1 MQEKLSN
8 TEKNRKRIRKMAKLY
23 YRYGAMGSSKSANIL
38 MVRYNYEEREQYAVL
53 LKPKVDN
60 RDGERVIQ
68 SRIGLSAPAGYVD
81 EFLEEIADVWKK
93 EDEEHFYHGQ
103 KVDAVLVDEAQ
114 FLTPEEVDILSDLV
128 DFYEINL
135 EGNRGPIYNVV
146 HQLKKKGKIEANGIG
161 EYRICKQSVEP
172 VKKGRMEFSNK
183 QKNQLEV
190 SIGNIEMYVD
200 KYKKFDWIN
209 CSDEELQDA
218 RSNVTR
224 LLDLAK
230 KVEKEFK
237 KI

>member
-1 MQEKLSN
+1 MTTSRLLHERMREKGYSKIRLQNELGCCEKTLRNYLNGTTTSGPYLMKLLAILNISVSEWNSCENIKQEEVLQKGKYKEVREVIVNSLSD
-8 TEKNRKRIRKMAKLY
+8 KQWH
-23 YRYGAMGSSKSANIL
+23 G
-38 MVRYNYEEREQYAVL
+38 
-53 LKPKVDN
+53 VD
-60 RDGERVIQ
+60 EIQ
-68 SRIGLSAPAGYVD
+68 SKC
-81 EFLEEIADVWKK
+81 EE
-93 EDEEHFYHGQ
+93 EG
-103 KVDAVLVDEAQ
+103 
-114 FLTPEEVDILSDLV
+114 
-128 DFYEINL
+128 INL

>member
-1 MQEKLSN
+1 MERNMVLAVIFSAAAVVGAIETVYQVYQLTVIDAAARGLKHPKLWGLLAANGNNSSGLLLYLIGRRNYPVNSMDSRQVVVMEK
-8 TEKNRKRIRKMAKLY
+8 RKKTA
-23 YRYGAMGSSKSANIL
+23 G
-38 MVRYNYEEREQYAVL
+38 
-53 LKPKVDN
+53 
-60 RDGERVIQ
+60 
-68 SRIGLSAPAGYVD
+68 IGLV
-81 EFLEEIADVWKK
+81 FV
-93 EDEEHFYHGQ
+93 
-103 KVDAVLVDEAQ
+103 AVGAIGLVLCLA
-114 FLTPEEVDILSDLV
+114 
-128 DFYEINL
+128 
-135 EGNRGPIYNVV
+135 
-146 HQLKKKGKIEANGIG
+146 KKKGKIEANGIG

>member
-1 MQEKLSN
+1 MTLREICETLEVSRRAIQGYENAGLVKATGRNKYGHLLYDDKAK
-8 TEKNRKRIRKMAKLY
+8 ERIAKIRFYQQL
-23 YRYGAMGSSKSANIL
+23 
-38 MVRYNYEEREQYAVL
+38 
-53 LKPKVDN
+53 
-60 RDGERVIQ
+60 
-68 SRIGLSAPAGYVD
+68 GLS
-81 EFLEEIADVWKK
+81 IADI
-93 EDEEHFYHGQ
+93 
-103 KVDAVLVDEAQ
+103 
-114 FLTPEEVDILSDLV
+114 TSI
-128 DFYEINL
+128 
-135 EGNRGPIYNVV
+135 RGPIYNVV

>member
-1 MQEKLSN
+1 ME
-8 TEKNRKRIRKMAKLY
+8 
-23 YRYGAMGSSKSANIL
+23 G
-38 MVRYNYEEREQYAVL
+38 
-53 LKPKVDN
+53 
-60 RDGERVIQ
+60 
-68 SRIGLSAPAGYVD
+68 
-81 EFLEEIADVWKK
+81 
-93 EDEEHFYHGQ
+93 
-103 KVDAVLVDEAQ
+103 
-114 FLTPEEVDILSDLV
+114 
-128 DFYEINL
+128 INL